1 MLSDM
6 PDSIKVFSQ
15 ISDNSPIAKF
25 VNEMKTKCHLSH
37 LANRVVK
44 WFNDTRGDGKPFD
57 YRFTGKDSQGFLHN
71 FMYLVAAVEPFAE
84 KGCQQE
90 LIVHVLSYLCLVL
103 RECVFAIQSHS
114 NQ

>member
-71 FMYLVAAVEPFAE
+71 FMYLVAAV
-84 KGCQQE
+84 
-90 LIVHVLSYLCLVL
+90 LSYLCLVL